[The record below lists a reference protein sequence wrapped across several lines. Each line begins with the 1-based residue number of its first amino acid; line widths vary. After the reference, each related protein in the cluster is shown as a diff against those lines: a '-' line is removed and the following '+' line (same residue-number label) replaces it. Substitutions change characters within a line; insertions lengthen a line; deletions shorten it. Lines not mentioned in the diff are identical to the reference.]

1 VKREL
6 TAMELRER
14 LGEVLDRVALRH
26 DEFVIS
32 RKGRPMAAIVPIEKL
47 DRLLRAASA
56 HLLEALERPA
66 EAVSQDEADR
76 LADEA
81 KHSTR
86 T

>member
-1 VKREL
+1 
-6 TAMELRER
+6 MELRER